1 MTSEDFG
8 RFRAW
13 HNESGSTFPNICGN
27 LWKKVVFR
35 VKKYGRIPNS
45 RPVKSETSRDRV
57 KERESCWER
66 QYEKQLKFHFQIM
79 VMTRRHMPQAH
90 GTLVDEPPAIL
101 DRTRPQGE
109 SSEIPTTGRAGE
121 TGTSTDSGYIKT
133 GKEATMID
141 GSSKT
146 AADIPTSTGMRK
158 SCAAGAKGGISAG
171 TKIADRKN
179 VIKLAPISRRHREAQ
194 GRRRWRWERRIKT
207 AGRSERRF
215 TDTLS
220 GKKWRGKMAKA
231 RADIRLYSDA
241 KPRRKRQARRDQ
253 QNCRSARERRKRRG
267 KRGHQ
272 NRQRAVNKRP
282 TDTIW
287 DSDQK
292 ARQFWIEQER
302 RKRRERQGIKNA
314 GARWIDGRF
323 T

>member
-1 MTSEDFG
+1 
-8 RFRAW
+8 
-13 HNESGSTFPNICGN
+13 
-27 LWKKVVFR
+27 
-35 VKKYGRIPNS
+35 
-45 RPVKSETSRDRV
+45 
-57 KERESCWER
+57 
-66 QYEKQLKFHFQIM
+66 
-79 VMTRRHMPQAH
+79 
-90 GTLVDEPPAIL
+90 
-101 DRTRPQGE
+101 
-109 SSEIPTTGRAGE
+109 
-121 TGTSTDSGYIKT
+121 
-133 GKEATMID
+133 
-141 GSSKT
+141 
-146 AADIPTSTGMRK
+146 MRK

-171 TKIADRKN
+171 TKIAGAQRLEGVRIRFHAPKIGKN

-207 AGRSERRF
+207 AGAVSGGF

-231 RADIRLYSDA
+231 RADIPPVFGRETAAQTAGEAGPTKLPVRTDGGWFRGA
-241 KPRRKRQARRDQ
+241 LIPRQ
-253 QNCRSARERRKRRG
+253 CRSARERRKRRG